1 MMLCLLIIKRTV
13 SDKFLKGSV
22 YEIALNPQY
31 DGYHRKVASMVYK
44 IFDKKIGLSGTSKVG
59 ANANEVLAQQF
70 LKPVI
75 KKIQK
80 TESVFEV

>member
-44 IFDKKIGLSGTSKVG
+44 IFDKKIGLSETSKVG
-59 ANANEVLAQQF
+59 ANANEVLAQQL